1 MAILLNKKSYKYLLV
16 QSYMLV
22 NINGYLSYVSQEFL
36 STVFTKLKNLFFLP
50 KWSILSQ
57 VLEMR

>member
-22 NINGYLSYVSQEFL
+22 NINGYLSYVSQEIL
-36 STVFTKLKNLFFLP
+36 STVFTKLKNLLFLP